1 MNLKLLSKKRKNIL
15 KQWLDNC
22 DHIHHKVKFSTNNE
36 IITGIFEG
44 INQEG
49 EAIININGKISTFS
63 SGIVNT

>member
-1 MNLKLLSKKRKNIL
+1 MFN
-15 KQWLDNC
+15 
-22 DHIHHKVKFSTNNE
+22 TNNE